1 MDKEKL
7 RREARHG
14 GRETEEAEEEEYFDG
29 GMVASDD
36 GGEKKLPVARDDDDV
51 EEREEEAAIAIG
63 ACEASVLVCVDKPFS
78 AESLLKP
85 LGRTLRDICPVS
97 H

>member
-1 MDKEKL
+1 MIWSSSEQAPSSSFVAFSPSIL
-7 RREARHG
+7 CVELFIFSCV
-14 GRETEEAEEEEYFDG
+14 EE
-29 GMVASDD
+29 
-36 GGEKKLPVARDDDDV
+36 DDDDV